1 MSPVYKAGGSSA
13 LANYRPISVLPCF
26 SKILEGIMYNR
37 LFSYVSQ
44 EKKLY
49 SKQFG
54 FQSGYS
60 TEHAILQLANQIH
73 ESLENNLYTSGVFT
87 DLSKAFDTVNHS
99 IILKKLE
106 IYGIHGK
113 NLEWFKSYLRN
124 RKQYIQIDEKNK
136 TDFLSVTCGVPQGSI
151 LGPLLFLLYVNGLP
165 NGSKNLD
172 PIIFANDTNLFFSNC
187 DIPVLFAT
195 VNSELSKINLWF
207 LANKVSLNVT
217 KPKYSFFH
225 KTCKKDDITTKIIEA
240 SNKQL

>member
-1 MSPVYKAGGSSA
+1 MQTPQTCIQFIHWNWDVSRLATALVSPVYKAGGSSA

-99 IILKKLE
+99 IILKQLE
-106 IYGIHGK
+106 IYGIHR
-113 NLEWFKSYLRN
+113 NYLEWFKSYLRN
-124 RKQYIQIDEKNK
+124 RKQYIQIVDKNK
-136 TDFLSVTCGVPQGSI
+136 TEILSVTCGVSQGSI
-151 LGPLLFLLYVNGLP
+151 LGPLLFLLYLMACRT
-165 NGSKNLD
+165 SQRFSIQKSLQM
-172 PIIFANDTNLFFSNC
+172 ILIFSFQT
-187 DIPVLFAT
+187 AT
-195 VNSELSKINLWF
+195 FQYCLL
-207 LANKVSLNVT
+207 L
-217 KPKYSFFH
+217 
-225 KTCKKDDITTKIIEA
+225 
-240 SNKQL
+240 